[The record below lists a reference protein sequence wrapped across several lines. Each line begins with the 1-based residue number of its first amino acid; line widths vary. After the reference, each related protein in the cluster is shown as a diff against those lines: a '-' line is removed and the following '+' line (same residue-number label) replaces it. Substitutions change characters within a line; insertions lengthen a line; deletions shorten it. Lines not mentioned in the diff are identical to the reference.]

1 LVQIGRLLIERKEVK
16 FSVEEG
22 ELYYRLF
29 SPFGV
34 DPKLFSKLVKHARWK
49 TYEKGDVIVSNSMP
63 LKRVHLLVH
72 GSATCSSGVENKKL
86 YTYSATDKGCIIGA
100 TAVVDPT
107 ILGRSYPNQIVADER
122 VRALS
127 FNTNELR
134 KFLKENESTAEA
146 ALLHLMYIDLLGA
159 LRRDR
164 RLGETLQK
172 LTVLLEE
179 QCSSNGQIDPQGRR
193 AVREFIEEHKIT
205 DMQFK
210 SILQSLGWTTKE
222 WKDGAK
228 HTNQLTRLRNR
239 LSNRFLPAHNILLC
253 GQYHVKS

>member
-1 LVQIGRLLIERKEVK
+1 VVQIEKLLIERKEVK

-22 ELYYRLF
+22 ALYYRLF

-49 TYEKGDVIVSNSMP
+49 TYEKGQVIVANGKP

-72 GSATCSSGVENKKL
+72 GTATCSSGLDDKKL

-134 KFLKENESTAEA
+134 NFLKENESTAEA
-146 ALLHLMYIDLLGA
+146 ALLHLMYVDLLGA

-172 LTVLLEE
+172 LTYLLEE
-179 QCSSNGQIDPQGRR
+179 QCSTNRRVDPQGRR
-193 AVREFIEEHKIT
+193 VVLEFIEEHSIT

-210 SILQSLGWTTKE
+210 SILQSLGWTAEE
-222 WKDGAK
+222 WKDGVK
-228 HTNQLTRLRNR
+228 HE
-239 LSNRFLPAHNILLC
+239 SRFYSATERASKQPSL
-253 GQYHVKS
+253 